1 MKWLLKFKNWIS
13 NGTNQ
18 FILGTIICIAISIF
32 INPIVNYVVGR
43 CLIDSSFSLK
53 VKSNMIVLLSMLA
66 TAIKY
71 LMFIWG
77 AYLFSMWR
85 LGKKIKLSNNLIEG
99 YRLESKNEINSVN
112 EMLKKY
118 SEISLIGN
126 RIFRDI
132 IIPNF
137 LENEQ
142 MEISFMKDL
151 YSINIKPDN
160 LRTYSMPEDFIKKYE
175 VFSTSTKN
183 GFFYNEFNQQEQIID
198 EETKD

>member
-1 MKWLLKFKNWIS
+1 MKDYSKVKDEIS
-13 NGTNQ
+13 NTTNQ
-18 FILGTIICIAISIF
+18 FVFGIIVSIIIAIIIS
-32 INPIVNYVVGR
+32 PIENYIVGR

-85 LGKKIKLSNNLIEG
+85 LEKKIKLSNNLIEG
-99 YRLESKNEINSVN
+99 YRLESKNQINSVN
-112 EMLKKY
+112 DMLKKY

-183 GFFYNEFNQQEQIID
+183 GVFYNELHQQEQIIN